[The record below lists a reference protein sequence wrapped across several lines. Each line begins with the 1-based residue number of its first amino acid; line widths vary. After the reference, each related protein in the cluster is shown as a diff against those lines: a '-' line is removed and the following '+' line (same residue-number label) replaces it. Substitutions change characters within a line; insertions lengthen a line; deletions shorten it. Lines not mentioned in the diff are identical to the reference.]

1 MKVDGIE
8 SVIEE
13 LDGLIEQ
20 IRRCLEKDMAPYL
33 TLSFELSKEGAGR

>member
-8 SVIEE
+8 SVIQG

-20 IRRCLEKDMAPYL
+20 IKRCLEDMAPYL
-33 TLSFELSKEGAGR
+33 TLSFELSKEGAAR